1 MLDDNALLTSAKRTL
16 QLEGEAV
23 INLAG
28 HLGPSFVRACE
39 LLMATEGRVIV
50 TGMGKSG
57 HVANKIAA
65 TLASTGTPA
74 FYVHPGEASHGDM
87 GMITSQDTVLA
98 LSNSGTTPELLTLLP
113 LLKRLGVKL
122 VSMTGHPD
130 SSLAAASDVH
140 IDVGVAVEACPLD
153 LAPTSSTT
161 AALAMGDALAIAL
174 LESRGFTAE
183 DFAFSHPGG
192 ALGKRLLLRVDDLMA
207 KDSDIPIVSSTA
219 TLAEAL
225 MEITAKGLGMT
236 VVAEEGRL
244 LGIFTDG
251 DLRRALEERPDINSE
266 PIQALMTVGATTLPA
281 GHLAAEAMHIM
292 EHRRIS
298 SIVVMDDRGC
308 IAGVIHLMAL
318 LRAGLS

>member
-1 MLDDNALLTSAKRTL
+1 
-16 QLEGEAV
+16 
-23 INLAG
+23 
-28 HLGPSFVRACE
+28 
-39 LLMATEGRVIV
+39 
-50 TGMGKSG
+50 
-57 HVANKIAA
+57 
-65 TLASTGTPA
+65 
-74 FYVHPGEASHGDM
+74 
-87 GMITSQDTVLA
+87 
-98 LSNSGTTPELLTLLP
+98 
-113 LLKRLGVKL
+113 
-122 VSMTGHPD
+122 
-130 SSLAAASDVH
+130 
-140 IDVGVAVEACPLD
+140 
-153 LAPTSSTT
+153 
-161 AALAMGDALAIAL
+161 
-174 LESRGFTAE
+174 
-183 DFAFSHPGG
+183 
-192 ALGKRLLLRVDDLMA
+192 
-207 KDSDIPIVSSTA
+207 
-219 TLAEAL
+219 